1 MTRRISPTVRRRRL
15 SAVLRQL
22 RHQHGKTLEA
32 VADELEWSR
41 GRLAHMEGN
50 KWVRPDLGNIRQLL
64 DYYEVTDE
72 ADREEIISL
81 ARQSRERGW
90 WAKKYRDIFG
100 TDSLVGFEE
109 EASVISTWQPV
120 VIPGLL
126 QTEGY
131 AAASVRASLAR
142 PSEEVTR
149 RVEARMT
156 RQQILASDQ
165 PPTVWAVIDESA
177 LHRIPIEDGV
187 AAGQLRHLIDMAE
200 DPDNEVTIQIL
211 PFSAGLHPG
220 VSGPCVILDFP
231 DAMDAPIVYLESRTE
246 GLFLEEPNE
255 VSEYRLVFD
264 HLQVTAQS
272 HADSI
277 RTMKKIHDAL

>member
-1 MTRRISPTVRRRRL
+1 MTRRFSPTVRRRRL
-15 SAVLRQL
+15 SAVLRKF
-22 RHQHGKTLEA
+22 RHDHGKTLEE
-32 VADELEWSR
+32 VADALEWSR

-50 KWVRPDLGNIRQLL
+50 KWTRPDLGNIRQLL
-64 DYYEVTDE
+64 DYFEVAE
-72 ADREEIISL
+72 ATEREAILDL

-90 WAKKYRDIFG
+90 WTKFKDVFG

-131 AAASVRASLAR
+131 AAASIRASLAR
-142 PSEEVTR
+142 PSEEVAR
-149 RVEARMT
+149 RVEARMA
-156 RQQILASDQ
+156 RQDILAGDQ

-177 LHRIPIEDGV
+177 LHRIPTGEGV
-187 AAGQLRHLIDMAE
+187 AAGQLQHLIEVAE
-200 DPDNEVTIQIL
+200 DPDNGVTIQIL
-211 PFSAGLHPG
+211 PFIAGLHPG
-220 VSGPCVILDFP
+220 VSGPFVILDFP
-231 DAMDAPIVYLESRTE
+231 DEMDAPIVYLESRTE
-246 GLFLEEPNE
+246 GLFLEEPEE

-272 HADSI
+272 HAESI
-277 RTMKKIHDAL
+277 GTMKKIYDAL